1 MSAIRRIYIVDDDDA
16 LRQSVEML
24 LAAAGDF
31 ITSSFP
37 SGEAF
42 IAAVPHLEAGCVLLD
57 LNMPGMSGIEVL
69 RQLKTMDGRFETILL
84 TGQGDIGMAVEAMK
98 LGAADFLEKPYDNKL
113 LLSVLETGFAHIEDR
128 VKEVSAIQTARDLI
142 ERLTPRERDVL
153 LGLIDGKANK
163 VIAYELDISPRTV
176 EIYRANLMDKLEVR
190 SVAEAVRIA
199 FAAGLVSVLP
209 PRNI

>member
-1 MSAIRRIYIVDDDDA
+1 MSGSRRIYIVDDDDA

-24 LAAAGDF
+24 LSAAGDF
-31 ITSSFP
+31 STTPFA
-37 SGEAF
+37 SGDAF
-42 IAAVPHLEAGCVLLD
+42 IAAVPDLTAGCVLLD
-57 LNMPGMSGIEVL
+57 LNMPGMDGIEVL
-69 RQLKTMDGRFETILL
+69 RRLKTMDGRFETILL

-128 VKEVSAIQTARDLI
+128 VKEVCAIQTARDLL

-199 FAAGLVSVLP
+199 FAAGLVPILP
-209 PRNI
+209 PRTV

>member
-1 MSAIRRIYIVDDDDA
+1 MMSGRRIYIVDDDDA
-16 LRQSVEML
+16 LRRSVEML
-24 LAAAGDF
+24 LAAAGNF
-31 ITSSFP
+31 STTSYA

-42 IAAVPHLEAGCVLLD
+42 IAAVPQLEVGCVLLD
-57 LNMPGMSGIEVL
+57 LNMPGMSGIDVL
-69 RQLKTMDGRFETILL
+69 GQLKTMDGRFETILL

-113 LLSVLETGFAHIEDR
+113 LLRALENGFAHIEDR
-128 VKEVSAIQTARDLI
+128 VKEVSAIQTAREYI

-199 FAAGLVSVLP
+199 FAAQLVPVLP
-209 PRNI
+209 GRPV

>member
-1 MSAIRRIYIVDDDDA
+1 MMAGRKIYIVDDDDA
-16 LRQSVEML
+16 LRKSVEML
-24 LAAAGDF
+24 LAAAGNF
-31 ITSSFP
+31 ATTSYA

-42 IAAVPHLEAGCVLLD
+42 LAAAPRLEPGCVLLD
-57 LNMPGMSGIEVL
+57 LNMPGMSGIDVL
-69 RQLKTMDGRFETILL
+69 SRLKTLDGSFETILL

-113 LLSVLETGFAHIEDR
+113 LLGALENGFAHIEDR
-128 VKEVSAIQTARDLI
+128 VKEVSAIQTAREYI

-199 FAAGLVSVLP
+199 FAAQLVPVLP
-209 PRNI
+209 ARPV